1 MTIGG
6 RSASSLGKFLQAT
19 PSGGI
24 AHGTFTAAVTCRLDN
39 KLPGC
44 PCPFRTRIT
53 FADIEAITE
62 QPIQRPGFLTD
73 CGTQL
78 IAPQDVI
85 ILAKVNHLAVWVG
98 TEIVTL
104 CRDLSRPGRLDMME
118 YRHVINR
125 RVYPIIYWENMLLR
139 IVIMPVGTAH
149 IHDVSSSSVRNRHS
163 YAINT
168 TNRIYVQAYLFKKG
182 EKLDLDRQRGFDRNA

>member
-1 MTIGG
+1 
-6 RSASSLGKFLQAT
+6 
-19 PSGGI
+19 
-24 AHGTFTAAVTCRLDN
+24 
-39 KLPGC
+39 
-44 PCPFRTRIT
+44 
-53 FADIEAITE
+53 
-62 QPIQRPGFLTD
+62 
-73 CGTQL
+73 
-78 IAPQDVI
+78 
-85 ILAKVNHLAVWVG
+85 
-98 TEIVTL
+98 
-104 CRDLSRPGRLDMME
+104 MME